1 MSKPPHIVLFE
12 HDRLTVGQSYEYVDG
27 GAFMFTAKHFD
38 ALARYAGRVAWK
50 PYTLGHRCVRFGG
63 FVGTLCVG
71 RLLIE
76 ILPKADR
83 HAWQTDDRTYWQNAL
98 TLMLRVAR
106 KSRLEH
112 ASLAPLH
119 THHGTLLDLYVER
132 YIQCVEQIVHHG
144 LVRRYRRVE
153 GNQTTFRGRLRV
165 APHIRHNSVH
175 AERFF
180 VEYSSYDHQ
189 HLANEVLF
197 AALHVVR
204 DLPIAADLQGRCRRC
219 LLAFPELTPR
229 RITPRNL
236 EALPLD
242 RATDRYREALELA
255 RLLLLHHT
263 PGLQSGDLNVLAILV
278 NMSRLFEDFLG
289 QLCRHLPLPGLRVKL
304 QYSVPFWSPDAG
316 PDRQLR
322 PDIVLER
329 DGYRALVID
338 AKWKTLPAAGPSM
351 EDIRQIYAYN
361 QYFAASHSILLYPRS
376 VRSER
381 ASTGLFHSHDHR
393 LSTATMNLATGAKV
407 DKNEL
412 IRQLRELVEKSSI
425 VAAKKGPA

>member
-1 MSKPPHIVLFE
+1 M
-12 HDRLTVGQSYEYVDG
+12 
-27 GAFMFTAKHFD
+27 
-38 ALARYAGRVAWK
+38 
-50 PYTLGHRCVRFGG
+50 
-63 FVGTLCVG
+63 
-71 RLLIE
+71 
-76 ILPKADR
+76 
-83 HAWQTDDRTYWQNAL
+83 
-98 TLMLRVAR
+98 
-106 KSRLEH
+106 
-112 ASLAPLH
+112 
-119 THHGTLLDLYVER
+119 
-132 YIQCVEQIVHHG
+132 
-144 LVRRYRRVE
+144 
-153 GNQTTFRGRLRV
+153 
-165 APHIRHNSVH
+165 
-175 AERFF
+175 
-180 VEYSSYDHQ
+180 
-189 HLANEVLF
+189 
-197 AALHVVR
+197 
-204 DLPIAADLQGRCRRC
+204 
-219 LLAFPELTPR
+219 
-229 RITPRNL
+229 
-236 EALPLD
+236 
-242 RATDRYREALELA
+242 
-255 RLLLLHHT
+255 
-263 PGLQSGDLNVLAILV
+263 QSGDLNVLAILV